1 MYYGYASPPK
11 ATINVSN
18 FDDNAKECCQK
29 ILVIFVAPDPRPNQK
44 QKIIGWYRNAK
55 VFRRIQKR
63 PPSLSGYYY
72 FSSKVSDSLLVPPD
86 NRFFTVNKIFRTIW
100 YAKKPED
107 ESFIKEVLKYI
118 DNYAIDSSNQTISNE
133 SFFTTKKR
141 LEAHANKLSE
151 KKLIQKIVQSTHSP
165 VRQNVITQQYSR
177 NQFVTIFVKRQAN
190 GLCELCHNPG
200 PFPDSSGSNFL
211 ETHHIIWLSKKGGRY
226 RSKHC
231 CLMP

>member
-1 MYYGYASPPK
+1 MMVLTGMNFTSAKWQGKEKGHISDIENFKEHEGMYYGYASPPK

-86 NRFFTVNKIFRTIW
+86 NRFFTVNRYF
-100 YAKKPED
+100 EQ
-107 ESFIKEVLKYI
+107 FGM
-118 DNYAIDSSNQTISNE
+118 
-133 SFFTTKKR
+133 
-141 LEAHANKLSE
+141 
-151 KKLIQKIVQSTHSP
+151 QKSQ
-165 VRQNVITQQYSR
+165 
-177 NQFVTIFVKRQAN
+177 KM
-190 GLCELCHNPG
+190 NP
-200 PFPDSSGSNFL
+200 L
-211 ETHHIIWLSKKGGRY
+211 
-226 RSKHC
+226 
-231 CLMP
+231 